1 MSSPSTLSE
10 KIIARAAGL
19 DSVRPGDIVTCQ
31 VDLAMM
37 HDSGGPRRVAPV
49 LEQLNVG
56 VWDANRVVVVSDHY
70 VPAVDAESAK
80 ILDGVRRWC
89 RSHQI
94 ENFHDMQGIC
104 HIVLQEHPYLRP
116 GMFVVGGDSH
126 SPTGGAVGCFMFGV
140 GATDMAAVLATGETW
155 LQVPATL
162 SLRWHGQLALGVCA
176 KDMMLKACAALGVG
190 GATSRVVEFSG
201 TALESLPHVERM
213 TLCNMT
219 AELGA
224 QTGIIP
230 PDEIT
235 AKYLRSIGTVVDEL
249 TNWQSDPDAT
259 FDQIHDF
266 DASNLQPLVAA
277 PHSPA
282 NTVPV
287 NDIEPTTI
295 HQAYIGACTGAKLN
309 DLHMAAAVLR
319 GHRVAKSVRLLLA
332 PASVQVTSA
341 ATADGTLGTLL
352 DAGAILMPSGCGAC
366 AGYGAG
372 VLTEGEVCISST
384 ARNFRG
390 RMGSA
395 SSKVYLASPYTVAAA
410 AIAGHITDPRPFLEA
425 AAL

>member
-1 MSSPSTLSE
+1 M
-10 KIIARAAGL
+10 
-19 DSVRPGDIVTCQ
+19 
-31 VDLAMM
+31 
-37 HDSGGPRRVAPV
+37 
-49 LEQLNVG
+49 
-56 VWDANRVVVVSDHY
+56 
-70 VPAVDAESAK
+70 
-80 ILDGVRRWC
+80 
-89 RSHQI
+89 
-94 ENFHDMQGIC
+94 
-104 HIVLQEHPYLRP
+104 
-116 GMFVVGGDSH
+116 
-126 SPTGGAVGCFMFGV
+126 
-140 GATDMAAVLATGETW
+140 
-155 LQVPATL
+155 
-162 SLRWHGQLALGVCA
+162 
-176 KDMMLKACAALGVG
+176 
-190 GATSRVVEFSG
+190 
-201 TALESLPHVERM
+201 
-213 TLCNMT
+213 
-219 AELGA
+219 
-224 QTGIIP
+224 
-230 PDEIT
+230 
-235 AKYLRSIGTVVDEL
+235 VDEV

-282 NTVPV
+282 NTMPV
-287 NDIEPTTI
+287 NNIEPTKV

-390 RMGSA
+390 LMGSS

-410 AIAGHITDPRPFLEA
+410 AITGHITDPRPFLEA